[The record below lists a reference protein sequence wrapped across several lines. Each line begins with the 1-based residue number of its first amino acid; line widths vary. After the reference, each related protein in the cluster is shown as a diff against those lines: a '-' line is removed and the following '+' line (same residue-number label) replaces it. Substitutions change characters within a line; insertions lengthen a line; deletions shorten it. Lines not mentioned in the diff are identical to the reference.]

1 MPRSRK
7 QRALAA
13 PAVDEP
19 EVVRAHIIGYDTG
32 GGTEDRF
39 DLLGLR
45 SASTRQHRTTKRAS
59 AKRTALVK
67 ADQLSNDTEG
77 NTLALDAIAFVDDLL
92 QPSFDPMGM
101 CRHFENSNALRQ
113 NVDSYATNIEGFGHH
128 FEPTFRLDA
137 EDARVKVREAMYLD
151 RLLNS
156 KAGDPTDLEPG
167 EDEIEDR
174 IAELRREMLL
184 EKSRLDSFFKFCCY
198 DMPFVTLRKRTRM
211 DMEITGNGY
220 WEVIRNA
227 QGIPARFVL
236 MPSHSMRIVARQSQ
250 RVDVTETINL
260 GPLTFQE
267 QKSTRRFRR
276 YVQHVGIDRPV
287 YFKEFGDPRLM
298 SSKTGRY
305 YASLEA
311 MSRDTN
317 ETDNDSDVPAAP
329 ANEVIHFVVHSPISP
344 YGVPRWIGN
353 LLSVLG
359 SRCAEEVNFTY
370 FENKSIPPLI
380 ITVSGGRMS
389 AETTSKIRGFI
400 ENDIKGKRNFH
411 KILVLEA
418 EAGGAAAAMGLEN
431 AGKCRIEV
439 KPLTEAHLKDALFQ
453 EYDSR
458 NMDKVGMSFRLPRL
472 LRGDIRDFNRAS
484 AQASLEFAE
493 TQVFGPERAEIDY
506 VFNRL
511 ILPALKVRYY
521 EMISRG
527 PRITDPAEMVD
538 AITKLT
544 NAGDLTPAE
553 GHELAAERVFYK
565 DLKPLKGDWQHQP
578 MPLTVAGIGID
589 PVTDGTIPMP
599 EPGGDVSASKPATAL
614 VEAARKRL
622 SGRARELI
630 KLRDLISEAEAR
642 DAFTELH
649 KAKAGQGVD
658 NDVDAVEPEVVN
670 MTLAEMKDRF
680 GIEPVA

>member
-1 MPRSRK
+1 MPRP
-7 QRALAA
+7 RAKTVAA
-13 PAVDEP
+13 PPAAPEP
-19 EVVRAHIIGYDTG
+19 ENVRAHIIGYDTG
-32 GGTEDRF
+32 GGGEDRF

-45 SASTRQHRTTKRAS
+45 SATPRQRTTKRAGR
-59 AKRTALVK
+59 KRNTLAK
-67 ADQLSNDTEG
+67 ADQLSNETE
-77 NTLALDAIAFVDDLL
+77 NSTLELDAVAYVDDLL
-92 QPSFDPMGM
+92 QPRYDPHAL
-101 CRHFENSNALRQ
+101 CAHFLNSNALRQ
-113 NVDSYATNIEGFGHH
+113 NVDAYATNIEGFGHH

-137 EDARVKVREAMYLD
+137 EDARIKVREALYLD
-151 RLLNS
+151 RLLKSN
-156 KAGDPTDLEPG
+156 AGEPELLEPTDE
-167 EDEIEDR
+167 EVEDR
-174 IAELRREMLL
+174 IAALRREMLI

-198 DMPFVTLRKRTRM
+198 DMPFVTLRKRTRQ

-227 QGIPARFVL
+227 QNIPARFVL
-236 MPSHSMRIVARQSQ
+236 MPSHTMRIVARQSQ
-250 RVDVTETINL
+250 RVDVTEEINL
-260 GPLTFQE
+260 GPLTFQS

-276 YVQHVGIDRPV
+276 YVQHVSGDPPV
-287 YFKEFGDPRLM
+287 YFKEFGDPRVM
-298 SSKTGRY
+298 SSKTGKY
-305 YASLEA
+305 YPTLEA
-311 MSRDTN
+311 MKAGDN
-317 ETDNDSDVPAAP
+317 EEDAAP
-329 ANEVIHFVVHSPISP
+329 ANEVIHFVVHSPMGP

-389 AETTSKIRGFI
+389 AETTSKIRSFI

-418 EAGGAAAAMGLEN
+418 EAGGAAAAMGLPDT
-431 AGKCRIEV
+431 GKCRIEV

-484 AQASLEFAE
+484 AQASIEFAE
-493 TQVFGPERAEIDY
+493 TQVFGPERAEIDF
-506 VFNRL
+506 VFNRM

-521 EMISRG
+521 EMISQG
-527 PRITDPAEMVD
+527 PRITDPTEMVE

-544 NAGDLTPAE
+544 NAGNITPAE
-553 GHELAAERVFYK
+553 GHELAGERVFYK
-565 DLKPLKGDWQHQP
+565 EMKPLKGDWQHQP
-578 MPLTVAGIGID
+578 MPLTAAGIGID
-589 PVTDGTIPMP
+589 GSVDGKIPD
-599 EPGGDVSASKPATAL
+599 PGGDVSASKPASTL

-622 SGRARELI
+622 TGHARELI

-642 DAFTELH
+642 DALTELK
-649 KAKAGQGVD
+649 KAKAGERVAT
-658 NDVDAVEPEVVN
+658 VDALETEVVN
-670 MTLAEMKDRF
+670 ISPAEMKKRF
-680 GIEPVA
+680 GIEPAA